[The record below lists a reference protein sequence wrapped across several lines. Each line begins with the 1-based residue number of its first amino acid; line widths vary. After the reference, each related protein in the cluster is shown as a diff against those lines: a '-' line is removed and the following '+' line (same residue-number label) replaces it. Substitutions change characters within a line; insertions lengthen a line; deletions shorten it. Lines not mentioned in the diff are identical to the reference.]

1 MKTFISLIFL
11 IFIFRGHDNVLFS
24 KEYLN
29 CQITE
34 ELEDNKSAKK
44 KLYEFDNLV
53 LFFDLKNEWIND
65 ISKKQW
71 LETEKDNFE
80 RIDFEFVNDKSV
92 YKFFFKKY
100 YSEKKKNIESSYEI
114 IFDKKTGL
122 MSFPKYYFKNKNE
135 LFFSTEIK
143 GICK

>member
-1 MKTFISLIFL
+1 MRTFISLIFL
-11 IFIFRGHDNVLFS
+11 ILIFRGHDKVLFS

-34 ELEDNKSAKK
+34 ELENNKSAKK
-44 KLYEFDNLV
+44 KLYEFNNLV

-80 RIDFEFVNDKSV
+80 RIDFKFVNDKSV
-92 YKFFFKKY
+92 YKFFLKKY

>member
-1 MKTFISLIFL
+1 MKTFKSLIFL
-11 IFIFRGHDNVLFS
+11 IFFFPGHDNVLFS

-34 ELEDNKSAKK
+34 ELENNKSAKK
-44 KLYEFDNLV
+44 KLYEFNDLV

-80 RIDFEFVNDKSV
+80 RIDVEFVNDKSI
-92 YKFFFKKY
+92 YKFSLKKY

-114 IFDKKTGL
+114 IFDKKTGS

>member
-1 MKTFISLIFL
+1 MRTFISLIFL
-11 IFIFRGHDNVLFS
+11 ILIFRGHDKVLFS

-34 ELEDNKSAKK
+34 ELENNKSAKK
-44 KLYEFDNLV
+44 KLYKFNNLV

-80 RIDFEFVNDKSV
+80 RIDFKFVNDKSV

>member
-1 MKTFISLIFL
+1 MRTFISLIFL
-11 IFIFRGHDNVLFS
+11 ILIFRGHDKVLFS

-34 ELEDNKSAKK
+34 ELENNKSAKK
-44 KLYEFDNLV
+44 KLYKFNNLV

-80 RIDFEFVNDKSV
+80 RIDFKFVNDKSV

-114 IFDKKTGL
+114 IFDKKTGS

>member
-1 MKTFISLIFL
+1 MRTFISLIFL
-11 IFIFRGHDNVLFS
+11 ILIFRGHDNVLFA

-34 ELEDNKSAKK
+34 ELENNKSAKK
-44 KLYEFDNLV
+44 KLYKFNNLV

-80 RIDFEFVNDKSV
+80 RIDFKFVNDKSV

-114 IFDKKTGL
+114 IFDKKTGS

>member
-1 MKTFISLIFL
+1 MRTFISLIFL
-11 IFIFRGHDNVLFS
+11 ILIFRGHDNVLFA

-34 ELEDNKSAKK
+34 ELENNKSAKK
-44 KLYEFDNLV
+44 KLYEFNNLV

-135 LFFSTEIK
+135 LFFSTEIR

>member
-1 MKTFISLIFL
+1 MKTFISLIFF
-11 IFIFRGHDNVLFS
+11 IFIFCGYHKVLFS

-29 CQITE
+29 CKIIE
-34 ELEDNKSAKK
+34 ELENNKPAKK
-44 KLYEFDNLV
+44 KLYEFKQLF
-53 LFFDLKNEWIND
+53 LFFDLKKEWIND
-65 ISKKQW
+65 MSKEQW
-71 LETEKDNFE
+71 LEIEKDNFGK
-80 RIDFEFVNDKSV
+80 IDVKFVIDKSV
-92 YKFFFKKY
+92 YKFFLKKY

-135 LFFSTEIK
+135 LFFSTEIR